1 MSLVS
6 KGVGRSVLFGFAM
19 LMSATSNAALS
30 IIETVEWGGS
40 TYHIIDS
47 ANWYESELA
56 AQSLGGH
63 LVTINS
69 QEENDFIY
77 DYWGRYGSS
86 DTFSITHLWTGLNDE
101 ENEGVFVWSS
111 GEDFEYNNFKI
122 GEPNGYTKE
131 NHVYMWTRGD
141 SVGTWNDI
149 PGTLG
154 ANYQDG
160 IFGVVEVKSVD
171 FDDSASITLV
181 STPVGVTL
189 FLFLQVLIL
198 NLRKKIKGNYL

>member
-1 MSLVS
+1 MNLVK
-6 KGVGRSVLFGFAM
+6 KGFGKAAFLGVAM
-19 LMSATSNAALS
+19 LMSTTSNAALS

-77 DYWGRYGSS
+77 GYWGKYGIS
-86 DTFSITHLWTGLNDE
+86 DVFNITHLWTGLSDE
-101 ENEGVFVWSS
+101 KNEGVFEWSS
-111 GEDFEYNNFKI
+111 GEEFDYENFKT

-131 NHVYMWTRGD
+131 NHVYMWTRAD

-149 PGTLG
+149 PGNLG

-160 IFGVVEVKSVD
+160 IFGVVEVGNVK
-171 FDDSASITLV
+171 FEDSASLTTV
-181 STPVGVTL
+181 STPLSVVMLLLVQML
-189 FLFLQVLIL
+189 FLNF
-198 NLRKKIKGNYL
+198 RKKM